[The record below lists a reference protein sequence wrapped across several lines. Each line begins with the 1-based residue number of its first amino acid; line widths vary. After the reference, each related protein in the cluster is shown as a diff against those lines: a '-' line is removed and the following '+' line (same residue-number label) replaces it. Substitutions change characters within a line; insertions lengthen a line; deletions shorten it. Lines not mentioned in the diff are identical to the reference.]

1 MLGDPTARRKAMKL
15 KSPVTRD
22 SFYTWDL
29 NHRSFCRQFQDWI
42 EFLPDGTKETWK
54 SYEEDRT
61 RGITIVKR
69 NADSTVDVPDEDIT
83 SRVRSALT
91 EFLTCLGT
99 YCPEYFMHTVVQ
111 ESTLYSWVLYRI
123 RETFN
128 PNTKG
133 VAFLT
138 DTGSNMKLEVGGPD
152 GITFQQSY
160 QARKEFYCSTLF

>member
-1 MLGDPTARRKAMKL
+1 MKL

-42 EFLPDGTKETWK
+42 QFLPDGTGETWK
-54 SYEEDRT
+54 SYDEDRT
-61 RGITIVKR
+61 RGITITKR
-69 NADSTVDVPDEDIT
+69 NEENTADVPDDDKNNK
-83 SRVRSALT
+83 VRSALT

-99 YCPEYFMHTVVQ
+99 YCPEHFMHTVVQ
-111 ESTLYSWVLYRI
+111 ESTSYSWILDRI

-128 PNTKG
+128 LNTKG

-138 DTGSNMKLEVGGPD
+138 GSKMKLEIGGPD